1 MKKFL
6 LATSAMVALT
16 AASSA
21 MAADLSRPVYKAPPP
36 APVYYSWTG
45 FYIGAHVGGSWGTTE
60 SEINSIA
67 IPAAG
72 IALNGFVLP
81 LSSHTNN
88 GFIGGGQIGYNWQ
101 AGWAV
106 FGAEVEVSAMDHK
119 GKGPC
124 LLILTC
130 ETKTDWM
137 VTAAGRFGVTWDRA
151 LVYVKGG
158 VAWADS
164 DYSATLNLLGA
175 NLTAS
180 VSDTRLGALVGAGV
194 EVAAGGGWSAK
205 VEYNFVDF
213 GKEQYNVPLAI
224 GGVTIDVGTEIRQYI
239 HTVKFGLNYR
249 FGFDSVVAKY

>member
-1 MKKFL
+1 
-6 LATSAMVALT
+6 
-16 AASSA
+16 
-21 MAADLSRPVYKAPPP
+21 MAADLSRPVYKAQPP

-45 FYIGAHVGGSWGTTE
+45 FYLGVHIGGSWGTTE
-60 SEINSIA
+60 SEVNSIA
-67 IPAAG
+67 VPVAA

-81 LSSHTNN
+81 LSSHANN

-106 FGAEVEVSAMDHK
+106 FGAEVEASAMSHK

-124 LLILTC
+124 LVVFTC

-137 VTAAGRFGVTWDRA
+137 VTAAGRFGVVWDRA

-164 DYSATLNLLGA
+164 DYSASLNLLGA
-175 NLTAS
+175 GFVTTVN
-180 VSDTRLGALVGAGV
+180 DTRLGALVGTGV
-194 EVAAGGGWSAK
+194 ELAVGAGWSAK

-213 GKEQYNVPLAI
+213 GKEQYNVPIAI
-224 GGVTIDVGTEIRQYI
+224 GGAAINVGTEIRQYM
-239 HTVKFGLNYR
+239 HTAKFGLNYR
-249 FGFDSVVAKY
+249 FGYDSVVAKY